1 MDILWISYGYVIDI
15 LWICYG
21 CFMDISYVFFG
32 RRGLDPPNIYI
43 YIHGFIVERLI
54 SVALVSWRLPP
65 SKFSSSEIR
74 KVWLKIPMLRLDTS
88 RVLVAYLDSSP

>member
-43 YIHGFIVERLI
+43 YIYM
-54 SVALVSWRLPP
+54 VSL
-65 SKFSSSEIR
+65 
-74 KVWLKIPMLRLDTS
+74 LKG
-88 RVLVAYLDSSP
+88 

>member
-32 RRGLDPPNIYI
+32 RRGLDPPNI